1 MKYIEKKDGKLVLEL
16 ESIETQMI
24 AGVLLNSGGGILGG
38 PSKATLDEIIE
49 IETYIRTKPI
59 REALNEKKSIVSLT
73 GRQLLL
79 IRDVIAESL
88 REIAS
93 FEFSMRHPGDEQD
106 AANTLFEIKR
116 IQDETKDYGTIP
128 DDVS

>member
-1 MKYIEKKDGKLVLEL
+1 MKYIEKKDGKLILEL
-16 ESIETQMI
+16 ESIETEMI
-24 AGVLLNSGGGILGG
+24 QGAFINSDIVGG
-38 PSKATLDEIIE
+38 PSKATIEELREIREFISG
-49 IETYIRTKPI
+49 KPI

-79 IRDVIAESL
+79 IKDVIAESL

-116 IQDETKDYGTIP
+116 IQDETKDYGTVP
-128 DDVS
+128 EDVG